1 MTGKA
6 AARRAM
12 GMGGCDGCGGDK
24 MVRVMGMGMG
34 WDGMG
39 WTGDGECVCVL
50 HVLSNEDAFLGFEF
64 FLEGKKRKMDVEKG
78 RLLRGGP

>member
-12 GMGGCDGCGGDK
+12 GMGMGMGGCDGWGGDK
-24 MVRVMGMGMG
+24 MMRVMGMGMG

-39 WTGDGECVCVL
+39 WDGRVTVSVFVFVFC
-50 HVLSNEDAFLGFEF
+50 AF
-64 FLEGKKRKMDVEKG
+64 
-78 RLLRGGP
+78 